1 MSAASAAAAAAQR
14 KKVLQ
19 EAAAKDK
26 DHHEK
31 VVRDF
36 GFLQASLLRLAS
48 TRCSL
53 YLSSLED
60 Y

>member
-1 MSAASAAAAAAQR
+1 MPAAAAATAAAQR

-26 DHHEK
+26 ERHEK
-31 VVRDF
+31 MARDF
-36 GFLQASLLRLAS
+36 AFLQASLLRLAS

-53 YLSSLED
+53 YLSLLED